1 MLFESCCFL
10 LHYHREQIKTKRKK
24 VRMSKIFQKRIKQ
37 GVYRNLLQE
46 IRVNDSELYFR
57 LFV

>member
-1 MLFESCCFL
+1 MG
-10 LHYHREQIKTKRKK
+10 
-24 VRMSKIFQKRIKQ
+24 MSKIFQKRIKQ

-46 IRVNDSELYFR
+46 MRVNDSELYFR